1 MFKVLSKRGYKMK
14 NKEVCQDFVNEHD
27 SKTKNLF
34 SEETNGKRVLYS
46 YGYHFPLCVVLGDG
60 TKLFNSSG
68 YSATTSQHKGD
79 MARAFGFDNFKDLVE
94 NLNGIILF
102 NTDQLKQ
109 IIDNSE
115 INSQADLI
123 EGLI

>member
-1 MFKVLSKRGYKMK
+1 MK
-14 NKEVCQDFVNEHD
+14 NKDVCADFVSGYE
-27 SKTKNLF
+27 SKTKHLF
-34 SEETNGKRVLYS
+34 AEDTNGKRVLYS
-46 YGYHFPLCVVLGDG
+46 YGYHFPLCVVLADG

-68 YSATTSQHKGD
+68 YSTTTSQHKGD
-79 MARAFGFDNFKDLVE
+79 MARAFGFDNFKDLVK

-102 NTDQLKQ
+102 STDQLNQ
-109 IIDNSE
+109 IIKNSE